1 MIKSLT
7 WISLAVLIF
16 SMGNAHAV
24 ETRVD
29 VRVRTKDAKFLGT
42 SMGGALV
49 TIRNTETGE
58 LLAKGVTS
66 GTTGNTE
73 IIMRTPHARGGLLS
87 DGQSARFRA
96 VVDITEPTRVE
107 VRAVGPLSQ
116 RQGMGEA
123 SVTHWLIPGKHVTG
137 GDGLILELPGFAV
150 DVLDPPAHRTVS
162 LEGNTATIAVRA
174 NVTMMCGCPVA
185 PGGLWNADGY
195 EIRALVRRDGGSPQE
210 VPLRFAGESSQF
222 AGEIV
227 VRQPGVYEVTVYAF
241 DPANGNSGLD
251 RTTFIAQ

>member
-1 MIKSLT
+1 MVKGLT
-7 WISLAVLIF
+7 WISLIMLIF
-16 SMGNAHAV
+16 SVRSAHAV
-24 ETRVD
+24 ETHID
-29 VRVRTKDAKFLGT
+29 VRIRTKDAKFLGT
-42 SMGGALV
+42 SMGGAQV

-73 IIMRTPHARGGLLS
+73 IIMRTPHARGGLLA

-96 VVDITEPTRVE
+96 VVDIAEPTRVE
-107 VRAVGPLSQ
+107 VRAAGPLSQ
-116 RQGMGEA
+116 RQGMGEV
-123 SVTHWLIPGKHVTG
+123 SVTQWLIPGKHVTG
-137 GDGLILELPGFAV
+137 GDGLVLELPGFVV

-162 LEGNTATIAVRA
+162 LEGNTVTVLVRA
-174 NVTMMCGCPVA
+174 SVTMMCGCPVA

-195 EIRALVRRDGGSPQE
+195 EIRALIKRDGGLPQE

-222 AGEIV
+222 SGEIV

-241 DPANGNSGLD
+241 DPANGNTGLD